1 MHFSPHRYS
10 RLQDTDV
17 RAALSKES
25 ANEIGYRGLTSVRLR
40 PAQGVLTRT
49 VGDQEMLLH
58 PSAERALS
66 LNPTAAAV
74 WAHCQPGA
82 QLETVLAQLAAAY
95 DVDAETIRADVTTT
109 IDHLVELGFLQVG

>member
-10 RLQDTDV
+10 RLQNTDV
-17 RAALSKES
+17 RAVLSKEW
-25 ANEIGYRGLTSVRLR
+25 AKEIGYWGLTSVQLR
-40 PAQGVLTRT
+40 PAEGVLTRT
-49 VGDQEMLLH
+49 VGDQAMLLD

-95 DVDAETIRADVTTT
+95 GVDAETIRDDVTAT
-109 IDHLVELGFLQVG
+109 IDHLVELGFLQAG